1 MDDFTMNDS
10 SVGDSNADDS
20 SAGGSSTDTVDI
32 ASFRT
37 EGEAELARLCLE
49 RAGIPCMIAGSGQP
63 GLPSGLFSAQASN
76 VRIRVS
82 VSDADD
88 ARDVLEEDFGSSMLG

>member
-1 MDDFTMNDS
+1 MNDS
-10 SVGDSNADDS
+10 RRDDPNGNDPNASD
-20 SAGGSSTDTVDI
+20 SSTDTVDI

-76 VRIRVS
+76 VRIRVP

-88 ARDVLEEDFGSSMLG
+88 ARGVLEEDFGSSMLD

>member
-1 MDDFTMNDS
+1 MNDSTMNDS
-10 SVGDSNADDS
+10 RTDDPNAGDSN
-20 SAGGSSTDTVDI
+20 TDTVDV

-49 RAGIPCMIAGSGQP
+49 RAGIPCMIAGSRQP

-76 VRIRVS
+76 VRLRVP

-88 ARDVLEEDFGSSMLG
+88 ARDVLEEGFGSSMLD